1 MLDSNNFLEIIKRAA
16 IDADE
21 HAQPCDFLY
30 GTVTSAAPLKI
41 RVEQK
46 LELGEVQ
53 LVLTRN
59 VTDYKVKIAG
69 KNVQCFYYTEG
80 IDGTVELSPPHV
92 HAIGEIEIEIKNALN
107 VGEQVVLLKQRG
119 GQRFL
124 VLDRRE
130 ECDTNGQ

>member
-16 IDADE
+16 LDAGE
-21 HAQPCDFLY
+21 QTQPCDFLY

-46 LELGEVQ
+46 LELGEAQ

-69 KNVQCFYYTEG
+69 KNVQSFYYTG
-80 IDGTVELSPPHV
+80 GGDGTIDLSPPHV
-92 HAIGEIEIEIKNALN
+92 HALGEIEIEIKNALN

-124 VLDRRE
+124 VLDRGAER
-130 ECDTNGQ
+130 DTNGQ